1 VRAVPRAPSP
11 RWPPGGMLVVL
22 VGSVAVLVPI
32 QRRLVASGSAPPSAD
47 LAALRTRWL
56 RGHLVRHAVALAC
69 FVLAIVA
76 TVA

>member
-56 RGHLVRHAVALAC
+56 RGHLVRNAVALAC